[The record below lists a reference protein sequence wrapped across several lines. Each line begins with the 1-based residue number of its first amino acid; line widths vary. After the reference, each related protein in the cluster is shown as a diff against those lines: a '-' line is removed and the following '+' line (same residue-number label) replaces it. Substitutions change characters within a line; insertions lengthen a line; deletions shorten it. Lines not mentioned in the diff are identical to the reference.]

1 MKKYFKIDIKK
12 ISNNSNYSEVINIK
26 DNEVYK
32 MYNKIYEIYYRFI
45 SNIKLFTDNKEY
57 LQPLIIQDFSNKNC
71 LYFSSKNGIEE
82 NKRISASERLYEL
95 ICLYSKRNRYNNNEL
110 NLYNGDKINY
120 DFQLIENIL
129 EKELVYGKRPLL
141 NIQRTFIFTNDV
153 FSNERNNLLSRLLE
167 TYPQEKIDDKDFN
180 EFKSFLANN
189 YNTKEEK
196 SLIYRKIQYVI
207 IYLMTYYN
215 NLDKSINKNILLKDI
230 VRLIKNS
237 GYEIEENL
245 FPEKITVNQ
254 ILFIYEYLELEY
266 FDYFVEDLNQNEQTI
281 NENNQKEIDKYFE
294 NSELLLTKNVVNDA
308 LKKYFLRYCLGDYE
322 KRENIF
328 NNMKVE
334 KIFSKIDIWGKN
346 IFEDSKFDAEQKK
359 LKSFNEIEN
368 YLINILF
375 KKNIA
380 EQNDPNSGNLKFNI
394 YPDEEPDNNNDLSE
408 EGEGPEEDQDDKEKT
423 EEKEDQ
429 EEN

>member
-1 MKKYFKIDIKK
+1 M
-12 ISNNSNYSEVINIK
+12 
-26 DNEVYK
+26 
-32 MYNKIYEIYYRFI
+32 
-45 SNIKLFTDNKEY
+45 
-57 LQPLIIQDFSNKNC
+57 
-71 LYFSSKNGIEE
+71 
-82 NKRISASERLYEL
+82 
-95 ICLYSKRNRYNNNEL
+95 
-110 NLYNGDKINY
+110 
-120 DFQLIENIL
+120 
-129 EKELVYGKRPLL
+129 
-141 NIQRTFIFTNDV
+141 
-153 FSNERNNLLSRLLE
+153 
-167 TYPQEKIDDKDFN
+167 
-180 EFKSFLANN
+180 
-189 YNTKEEK
+189 
-196 SLIYRKIQYVI
+196 
-207 IYLMTYYN
+207 
-215 NLDKSINKNILLKDI
+215 
-230 VRLIKNS
+230 
-237 GYEIEENL
+237 
-245 FPEKITVNQ
+245 
-254 ILFIYEYLELEY
+254 
-266 FDYFVEDLNQNEQTI
+266 
-281 NENNQKEIDKYFE
+281 
-294 NSELLLTKNVVNDA
+294 
-308 LKKYFLRYCLGDYE
+308 KKYFLRYCLGDYE